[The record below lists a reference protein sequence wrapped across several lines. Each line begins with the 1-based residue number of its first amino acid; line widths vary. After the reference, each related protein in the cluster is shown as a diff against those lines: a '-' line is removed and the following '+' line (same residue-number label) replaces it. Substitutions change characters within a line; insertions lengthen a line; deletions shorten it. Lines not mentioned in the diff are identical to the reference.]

1 MTLYEYLTTIPNP
14 EEIEIHDDKI
24 GTPIFF
30 FCWEESL
37 QKIMFDIAKMV
48 SVIEIADNKVYID
61 FSDII
66 TKNID
71 KIKEG
76 NFITQYPFQDN
87 FLEAVMGEVWVNT
100 ISQNEEFWKEL
111 FDCIK

>member
-1 MTLYEYLTTIPNP
+1 M
-14 EEIEIHDDKI
+14 
-24 GTPIFF
+24 
-30 FCWEESL
+30 
-37 QKIMFDIAKMV
+37 
-48 SVIEIADNKVYID
+48 YID